1 MNNWFECKV
10 KYEKQGDNGKY
21 KKVTEPYIIDAL
33 SVTEAEG
40 RIVDELAPYL
50 GDEFFVSDI
59 NEAKYNEIFFCNEDS
74 ADKWYKC
81 KVVFVALDEKKSVEK
96 RTSTYMLVQA
106 SGLKDALDK
115 LVQGMYGTMADYEIA
130 SISETMIIGVYR
142 YSVKQNELVTESEN
156 EPFK

>member
-1 MNNWFECKV
+1 MGNWFECKV

-59 NEAKYNEIFFCNEDS
+59 NAAKYCEIFFCNEDA

-81 KVVFVALDEKKSVEK
+81 KVIFVALDEKKGVEK
-96 RTSTYMLVQA
+96 RTSTYILVQA

-130 SISETMIIGVYR
+130 SISETMIMGVYR
-142 YSVKQNELVTESEN
+142 YSVKQNELVTVAEN